1 MEHSI
6 LVVLSPGFEEVEA
19 ITVIDLLR
27 RAKIKVTT
35 ASLEDARTVMGSH
48 GIFVTA
54 DMTLKEA
61 ETLAFTGIVLPG
73 GMRGVE
79 NMLEN
84 EMLLDIVRRYHDT
97 GKVTAAVCAAPLV
110 LDKLGMLKGIH
121 FTCHPCV
128 HDRIQQEGLEM
139 TPSCTAGNIVTGR
152 SAGCAMPW
160 ALELIKKLL
169 GEIPE
174 PVLTGLRLP

>member
-1 MEHSI
+1 MEHSV

-35 ASLEDARTVMGSH
+35 ASLEEARTVMGSH

-61 ETLAFTGIVLPG
+61 ENLAFSCIALPG

-84 EMLLDIVRRYHDT
+84 ARLLAIVKRLHES
-97 GKVTAAVCAAPLV
+97 KKIIAAVCAAPLI
-110 LDKLGMLKGIH
+110 LDKLEILREQH

-128 HDRIQQEGLEM
+128 HERIQQEGLEM
-139 TPSCTAGNIVTGR
+139 APVWTSGRIVTGR
-152 SAGCAMPW
+152 SAGCAMAW
-160 ALELIKKLL
+160 SLELIKVLL

-174 PVLTGLRLP
+174 AVLSGLRQP

>member
-19 ITVIDLLR
+19 ITVVDLLR
-27 RAKIKVTT
+27 RAKIRVTT

-48 GIFVTA
+48 GIFVTS

-61 ETLAFTGIVLPG
+61 ENLDFTGIVLPG

-79 NMLEN
+79 NMLGDDR
-84 EMLLDIVRRYHDT
+84 LLGLVTKFNDA
-97 GKVTAAVCAAPLV
+97 GKILAAVCAAPLI
-110 LDKLGMLKGIH
+110 LDKTGILKGEH

-128 HDRIQQEGLEM
+128 HERIQQEGLEK
-139 TPSCTAGNIVTGR
+139 TPSCISGRIVTGR
-152 SAGCAMPW
+152 SAGCAMVW
-160 ALELIKKLL
+160 SLELIKVLL

-174 PVLTGLRLP
+174 AVLNGLRQP